1 MANNIS
7 NNTHKASG
15 QQDWIRIP
23 PSECIPWAI
32 VLTAECLAIVILN
45 IITIIVFV
53 KQREQRRRSTYL
65 IIHLA
70 IVDVLAGAASGPLLI
85 EHRIAEY
92 CHLWK
97 FDFNGNPK
105 LLHLK
110 SVFGFFSSYLAYQSR
125 CYFLRKTTRN
135 IFSIQASFS
144 QETGIYNCDHF
155 HLADDCSHT
164 STRTA
169 ASSKR
174 LKLLYFIFFVLR
186 YSTLCNFVFL
196 C

>member
-1 MANNIS
+1 MGNC
-7 NNTHKASG
+7 THCWMSG
-15 QQDWIRIP
+15 YSHP
-23 PSECIPWAI
+23 KYHHHYCICEAARTTTP
-32 VLTAECLAIVILN
+32 EYILD
-45 IITIIVFV
+45 
-53 KQREQRRRSTYL
+53 
-65 IIHLA
+65 HPDLA
-70 IVDVLAGAASGPLLI
+70 IVDVLARAASGPLLI

-196 C
+196 Y